1 MLSFEEFQDYCKEH
15 LVGALPDGYEN
26 AAVTV
31 NEVIKNNGRVLTA
44 LTVMP
49 EGQNVAPNIYLDGFY
64 MEYETGTDLD
74 TIMDEMADLCMSH
87 IHPSQDISNIGQQ
100 FRDVDFVRDRIIMVA
115 VNREKNAELLS
126 DCPHTNREDLAL
138 IYKVLVSS
146 EDAGTATITIHND
159 HLAFWDMTVEEVHEL
174 AMKNTRELL
183 PVTVQSMNEV
193 MREMFS
199 RDGMDEEM
207 LEALFEDRPADE
219 QMFVISNES
228 KVNGAASI
236 FYEDVLTDLAAKM
249 GTDLYVLPSSIH
261 ECIAVSCKL
270 NTPDA
275 LAEMVSEINEGQVA
289 KEEQLSDHVYYFNAQ
304 EKTLTLA
311 DTSTMELGLS
321 AAENRE
327 FYETAQTNTEG
338 SRPRH
343 HR

>member
-15 LVGALPDGYEN
+15 
-26 AAVTV
+26 
-31 NEVIKNNGRVLTA
+31 
-44 LTVMP
+44 
-49 EGQNVAPNIYLDGFY
+49 
-64 MEYETGTDLD
+64 
-74 TIMDEMADLCMSH
+74 
-87 IHPSQDISNIGQQ
+87 
-100 FRDVDFVRDRIIMVA
+100 
-115 VNREKNAELLS
+115 
-126 DCPHTNREDLAL
+126 LAL

-249 GTDLYVLPSSIH
+249 GTDLYVLPSSKQSIPCQVCH
-261 ECIAVSCKL
+261 R
-270 NTPDA
+270 
-275 LAEMVSEINEGQVA
+275 MVLWDYDKMTGYRATA
-289 KEEQLSDHVYYFNAQ
+289 KRFAS
-304 EKTLTLA
+304 
-311 DTSTMELGLS
+311 
-321 AAENRE
+321 
-327 FYETAQTNTEG
+327 
-338 SRPRH
+338 
-343 HR
+343 